1 MRRLYYDIEDFVFIK
16 IIGGTMIY
24 LDNAATTKP
33 TSKVT
38 DDMELCMKMYMCW
51 GNPSSAHGLG
61 HKARMIIE
69 ESRERI
75 AKTINAEPEEII
87 FTSGGTEANNL
98 AIQGILSQHKNIN
111 HFIISAIEHPSI
123 KELAGKNNVYHI
135 LPVDGGG
142 MVSQLSLL
150 NAITNKGFSYPLT
163 SVMMT
168 NNEIGTT
175 QDIKTLASIVHYYDG
190 IFHTDAVQAYGHIPI
205 DVKELGI
212 DLMSVSAHK
221 WNGPK
226 GVGFLYKKKDLEINP
241 LLYGGH
247 QENGMRAGTENVPAI
262 YAMAKQAEL
271 IYENKLWNNHARL
284 KSFLTIALKN
294 TIRDVKINSA
304 PDAFSQPNIISI
316 TIPGVNAQQLIALL
330 SLKEIYVSAGSACSS
345 GDENPSHVLKAIG
358 LSDDEANSTIRVSLG
373 YFTTQGDLQIF
384 VKELKNCVDIL
395 KME

>member
-1 MRRLYYDIEDFVFIK
+1 
-16 IIGGTMIY
+16 MIY

-33 TSKVT
+33 TGRVIH
-38 DDMELCMKMYMCW
+38 DMEQCMKMYMCW
-51 GNPSSAHGLG
+51 GNPSSAHGYG
-61 HKARMIIE
+61 HKARMIVE
-69 ESRERI
+69 ESREKI

-98 AIQGILSQHKNIN
+98 AIQGTLSRYAGIN
-111 HFIISAIEHPSI
+111 HFVTSAIEHPSV
-123 KELAGKNNVYHI
+123 KELAGRNNIYCI
-135 LPVDGGG
+135 LPVDENGI
-142 MVSQLSLL
+142 VSQLSLL
-150 NAITNKGFSYPLT
+150 NAIVHKGCSYPLA
-163 SVMMT
+163 SIMMT
-168 NNEIGTT
+168 NNEIGTI
-175 QDIKTLASIVHYYDG
+175 QDIKKLTSIVHGYSG
-190 IFHTDAVQAYGHIPI
+190 IFHTDAVQAYGHVPI

-262 YAMAKQAEL
+262 YAMAKQAEF
-271 IYENKLWNNHARL
+271 IYENELWNNHAYL

-294 TIRDVKINSA
+294 AIRDVKINSA
-304 PDAFSQPNIISI
+304 SDAFSQPNIISI

-330 SLKEIYVSAGSACSS
+330 SLREIYVSAGSACSS
-345 GDENPSHVLKAIG
+345 GDEKPSHVLKAIG

-373 YFTTQGDLQIF
+373 YFTTEGDLQIF
-384 VKELKNCVDIL
+384 VKELKNCVDVL

>member
-1 MRRLYYDIEDFVFIK
+1 
-16 IIGGTMIY
+16 MIY
-24 LDNAATTKP
+24 LDNAATTR
-33 TSKVT
+33 TTNGVIR
-38 DDMELCMKMYMCW
+38 DMERCMGRDTGYW

-61 HKARMIIE
+61 HKGRTIVE
-69 ESRERI
+69 KSREVI

-98 AIQGILSQHKNIN
+98 VIQGTLSRYASIN
-111 HFIISAIEHPSI
+111 HFITSAIEHPSV
-123 KELAGKNNVYHI
+123 KELAGRNNIYRI
-135 LPVDGGG
+135 LPVDENGI
-142 MVSQLSLL
+142 VSQLSLL
-150 NAITNKGFSYPLT
+150 NAIVHKGCSYPLV
-163 SVMMT
+163 SIMMT
-168 NNEIGTT
+168 NNEIGTI
-175 QDIKTLASIVHYYDG
+175 QDIKSLSSIVHTYGG

-262 YAMAKQAEL
+262 YAMARRAEY
-271 IYENKLWNNHARL
+271 IYENELWNNHAFL
-284 KSFLTIALKN
+284 KSFLTITLKN
-294 TIRDVKINSA
+294 TIHNVKINSA

-330 SLKEIYVSAGSACSS
+330 SLREIYVSAGSACSS
-345 GDENPSHVLKAIG
+345 GDEKPSHVLKAIG

>member
-1 MRRLYYDIEDFVFIK
+1 
-16 IIGGTMIY
+16 MIY

-33 TSKVT
+33 TGRVIH
-38 DDMELCMKMYMCW
+38 DMERCMKMYMCW
-51 GNPSSAHGLG
+51 GNPSSAHGHG
-61 HKARMIIE
+61 HKARIIVE
-69 ESRERI
+69 ESREKI

-98 AIQGILSQHKNIN
+98 AIQGTLSRYAGIN
-111 HFIISAIEHPSI
+111 HFVTSAIEHPSV
-123 KELAGKNNVYHI
+123 KELAGRNNIYRI
-135 LPVDGGG
+135 LPVDENGI
-142 MVSQLSLL
+142 VSQLNLL
-150 NAITNKGFSYPLT
+150 NAIAHKGCSYPLA
-163 SVMMT
+163 SIMMT
-168 NNEIGTT
+168 NNEIGTI
-175 QDIKTLASIVHYYDG
+175 QDIKSLSSIVHTYGG
-190 IFHTDAVQAYGHIPI
+190 IFHTDAVQAYGHVPI

-271 IYENKLWNNHARL
+271 IYENELWNNHACL
-284 KSFLTIALKN
+284 KSFLTITLKN
-294 TIRDVKINSA
+294 TIHNVKINSA

-330 SLKEIYVSAGSACSS
+330 SLREIYVSAGSACSS
-345 GDENPSHVLKAIG
+345 GDEKPSHVLKAIG

>member
-1 MRRLYYDIEDFVFIK
+1 
-16 IIGGTMIY
+16 MIY

-33 TSKVT
+33 TDRVIH
-38 DDMELCMKMYMCW
+38 DMERCMKMYMCW

-61 HKARMIIE
+61 HKGRTIVE
-69 ESRERI
+69 KSREVI

-98 AIQGILSQHKNIN
+98 AIQGTLSRYASIN
-111 HFIISAIEHPSI
+111 HFITSAIEHPSV
-123 KELAGKNNVYHI
+123 KELAGRNNIYRI
-135 LPVDGGG
+135 LPVDENGI
-142 MVSQLSLL
+142 VSQLSLL
-150 NAITNKGFSYPLT
+150 NAIVHKGCSYPLV
-163 SVMMT
+163 SIMMT
-168 NNEIGTT
+168 NNEIGTI
-175 QDIKTLASIVHYYDG
+175 QDIKSLSSIVHTYGG

-262 YAMAKQAEL
+262 YAMARRAEY
-271 IYENKLWNNHARL
+271 IYENELWNNHAFL
-284 KSFLTIALKN
+284 KSFLTTTLKN
-294 TIRDVKINSA
+294 TIHNVKINSA

-330 SLKEIYVSAGSACSS
+330 SLREIYVSAGSACSS
-345 GDENPSHVLKAIG
+345 GDEKPSHVLKAIG